1 MLLMDKVLL
10 ELKQK
15 VICAKYGSDFRPL
28 SDNDMIA
35 IAMDTIGKQP
45 ISGRRE
51 LRVTDNL
58 DEITWFIYCGEY
70 NSNDDFFQPLHVS
83 HLKSLLP
90 MVLPYLALMEGFG
103 FVIDNEGYEDVWC
116 FRKVFHVSCDENTVS
131 MLPSGH

>member
-1 MLLMDKVLL
+1 MNQILL
-10 ELKQK
+10 ELEQK
-15 VICAKYGSDFRPL
+15 AICTKYGSNFKPL

-35 IAMDTIGKQP
+35 IAIDTIEKQP

-51 LRVTDNL
+51 LKVTDDP

-83 HLKSLLP
+83 HLKALLP
-90 MVLPYLALMEGFG
+90 EVLPYLALMEGFG

-116 FRKVFHVSCDENTVS
+116 FAHQA
-131 MLPSGH
+131 

>member
-58 DEITWFIYCGEY
+58 YEITWFIYCGEY

-103 FVIDNEGYEDVWC
+103 FVIDNEGYEDVRC
-116 FRKVFHVSCDENTVS
+116 FAHQA
-131 MLPSGH
+131 